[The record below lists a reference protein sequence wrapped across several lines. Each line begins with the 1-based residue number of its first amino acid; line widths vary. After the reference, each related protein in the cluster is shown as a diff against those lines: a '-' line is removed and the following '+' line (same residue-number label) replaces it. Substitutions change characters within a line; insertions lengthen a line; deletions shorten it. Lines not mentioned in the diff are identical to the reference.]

1 MDDTRAWVR
10 GEIDGEWLE
19 ARVVSR
25 DADGGA
31 TLETLSTKEQSTAK
45 AEELLLANELPEQ
58 GVEDMTRLNYLHE
71 PALLNNL
78 RHRFALD
85 HIYTYTGKI
94 CIAVNPFNWAVS
106 KPLYAESLLVKYR
119 AKEFGQLPPHVYA
132 IAEEGYQ
139 RILAASA
146 LGKQDNQSILVSG
159 ESGAGK
165 TESVKVMMQ
174 YLAFVSK
181 SGDTNRVA
189 EQVLASNPLLEAFG
203 NARTLRNNNSSRF
216 GKFIEIQFNNAYRMA
231 GARIHVYL
239 LEKSRVTQQSEGERS
254 YHIFYQLLAGLS
266 PEEKA
271 SLHLEEPASAY
282 SLINGSSCMAIDG
295 VDDAQELT
303 RTRGAMEAVG
313 MSEADKGDATR
324 CLAAV
329 LLLAQLVFEQGEDDQ
344 GASVAAAS
352 LPTLGHVAGLLSAE
366 VADDLSG
373 ALCKR
378 RLVTRDDTI
387 TVHLTL
393 EQARDSRDALAKALY
408 GRLFGWLVAR
418 CNDKLVDDRAA
429 SAFIGILDIFGF
441 EAFKVNSFEQLC
453 INYANERLQQQFN
466 WNVFKA
472 EQAEYEAEGI
482 EWQYITFVDNQEC
495 LDLLDKKGLGGV
507 LHLLDEE
514 CAMQQGTDAKF
525 VQKIREK
532 HKEHKYYSN
541 CPRTCEALPPSLA
554 TTTSHR
560 VCCPSATGTLRR
572 RSASRR
578 RSR

>member
-10 GEIDGEWLE
+10 GEVDGEWLE

-266 PEEKA
+266 PEEK
-271 SLHLEEPASAY
+271 
-282 SLINGSSCMAIDG
+282 GSPS
-295 VDDAQELT
+295 T
-303 RTRGAMEAVG
+303 
-313 MSEADKGDATR
+313 
-324 CLAAV
+324 
-329 LLLAQLVFEQGEDDQ
+329 
-344 GASVAAAS
+344 
-352 LPTLGHVAGLLSAE
+352 
-366 VADDLSG
+366 
-373 ALCKR
+373 
-378 RLVTRDDTI
+378 
-387 TVHLTL
+387 
-393 EQARDSRDALAKALY
+393 SR
-408 GRLFGWLVAR
+408 
-418 CNDKLVDDRAA
+418 
-429 SAFIGILDIFGF
+429 
-441 EAFKVNSFEQLC
+441 
-453 INYANERLQQQFN
+453 
-466 WNVFKA
+466 
-472 EQAEYEAEGI
+472 
-482 EWQYITFVDNQEC
+482 
-495 LDLLDKKGLGGV
+495 
-507 LHLLDEE
+507 
-514 CAMQQGTDAKF
+514 
-525 VQKIREK
+525 
-532 HKEHKYYSN
+532 
-541 CPRTCEALPPSLA
+541 
-554 TTTSHR
+554 
-560 VCCPSATGTLRR
+560 
-572 RSASRR
+572 SRR
-578 RSR
+578 RRTL

>member
-78 RHRFALD
+78 KHRFERD
-85 HIYTYTGKI
+85 KIYTYTGKI
-94 CIAVNPFNWAVS
+94 CIGQPTNWAVS

-216 GKFIEIQFNNAYRMA
+216 GKFIEIQFSARVYKMA
-231 GARIHVYL
+231 GARIHIYL

-254 YHIFYQLLAGLS
+254 YHIFYQLLAGLARGEGLPPPRGARVGVLS
-266 PEEKA
+266 DQRLQ
-271 SLHLEEPASAY
+271 LHGDRWGGRRAEP
-282 SLINGSSCMAIDG
+282 
-295 VDDAQELT
+295 DDA
-303 RTRGAMEAVG
+303 RRDGG
-313 MSEADKGDATR
+313 GGDER
-324 CLAAV
+324 SR
-329 LLLAQLVFEQGEDDQ
+329 QG
-344 GASVAAAS
+344 
-352 LPTLGHVAGLLSAE
+352 
-366 VADDLSG
+366 
-373 ALCKR
+373 R
-378 RLVTRDDTI
+378 
-387 TVHLTL
+387 
-393 EQARDSRDALAKALY
+393 RDALPRRRPPAGAARLRA
-408 GRLFGWLVAR
+408 GRGRRGRRWRRR
-418 CNDKLVDDRAA
+418 C
-429 SAFIGILDIFGF
+429 
-441 EAFKVNSFEQLC
+441 
-453 INYANERLQQQFN
+453 
-466 WNVFKA
+466 
-472 EQAEYEAEGI
+472 
-482 EWQYITFVDNQEC
+482 
-495 LDLLDKKGLGGV
+495 
-507 LHLLDEE
+507 
-514 CAMQQGTDAKF
+514 
-525 VQKIREK
+525 
-532 HKEHKYYSN
+532 
-541 CPRTCEALPPSLA
+541 PPSDTSPA
-554 TTTSHR
+554 CRRRRWRTTSR
-560 VCCPSATGTLRR
+560 ARW
-572 RSASRR
+572 
-578 RSR
+578 